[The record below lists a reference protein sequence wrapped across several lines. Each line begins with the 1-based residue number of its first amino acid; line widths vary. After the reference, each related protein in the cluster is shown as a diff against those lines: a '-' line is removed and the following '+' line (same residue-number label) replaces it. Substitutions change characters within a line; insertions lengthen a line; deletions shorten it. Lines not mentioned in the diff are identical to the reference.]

1 MLLKDRPLL
10 QDRIDAPAFLAR
22 PKLEDP
28 LVRAL
33 DLGRNAL
40 LVGAW
45 GSGKTTLL
53 RRVQAKLTQKGR
65 RTLWINAGLAEGVE
79 SLLDQIEDELRTM
92 DHEEGLDE
100 APEPGAGLLGLA
112 QTLSAHPSTVIILDG
127 LRDEE
132 IGYDLFGRVRDELWA
147 AGHAWLVAV
156 TPQDSVRLR
165 TPPAD
170 AFWGVI
176 VEIPPL
182 GAQEVEELLRKGLGP
197 TERKKVRPNSPIA
210 GIHPRELIRE
220 VGRIL
225 EGNVD
230 ETLPIGALTEEA
242 ARIGRKEAMTM
253 TELIGLGRPASAG
266 DEELL
271 DRLGWSR
278 AYTQRILSTLEAA
291 HLVRS
296 IPEANQERSGR
307 PRKLYEPNP
316 RALG

>member
-22 PKLEDP
+22 PRLEEP
-28 LVRAL
+28 LIRAL
-33 DLGRNAL
+33 EQGRNAL

-53 RRVQAKLTQKGR
+53 RRVQARLIKNGQ
-65 RTLWINAGLAEGVE
+65 RTLWINAGLAGDVNG
-79 SLLDQIEDELRTM
+79 LLDQIDEEMRRL
-92 DHEEGLDE
+92 DDDEGLEE
-100 APEPGAGLLGLA
+100 APEPGEGLLGS
-112 QTLSAHPSTVIILDG
+112 TRILSAHPSTAIILDG

-132 IGYDLFGRVRDELWA
+132 VGFDLFGRIRDELWA
-147 AGHAWLVAV
+147 AGHVWLVAV
-156 TPQDSVRLR
+156 TPQDSSRLR

-170 AFWGVI
+170 AFWAIV

-182 GAQEVEELLRKGLGP
+182 GPAEAQELLQKGLSP
-197 TERKKVRPNSPIA
+197 EEREKVRPNSPIA
-210 GIHPRELIRE
+210 GVHPRELIRE

-225 EGNVD
+225 EGGGD
-230 ETLPIGALTEEA
+230 ESPPIGALTEEA
-242 ARIGRKEAMTM
+242 AKIGRSEAMTM

-271 DRLGWSR
+271 NRLGWSR

-291 HLVRS
+291 HLVHS
-296 IPEANQERSGR
+296 IPETNQERSGR
-307 PRKLYEPNP
+307 PRKLYVPNL
-316 RALG
+316 RALR